1 MIEGGMSVRTS
12 PRARVHGVRGVA
24 LLALLAMLG
33 TALWSIGTAV
43 AQPAAPQVRVQAP
56 ERPSPGDTVE
66 EPAITPGKRLD
77 HSKAAAPLFWLF
89 ALMVVGGALFV
100 VTRRNLIAAVMGMV
114 GTFFAIAAVYVMLYA
129 HFLAAIQVLVYAGAI
144 MVLFVFVIMIL
155 NRPEDHP
162 MSREARG
169 GQVVAVLAA
178 LYLLV
183 RLSGVLWDVKP
194 PRADAGAL
202 PAPVTLASAYKKGSE
217 EVPPKIAQ
225 WGSPRAIGK
234 TLFTDYL
241 FPFEAVS
248 LVLLIAVVGAIAVA
262 RPDEKREASPHGD
275 EEQSA

>member
-1 MIEGGMSVRTS
+1 MRVMLTRT
-12 PRARVHGVRGVA
+12 RAIA
-24 LLALLAMLG
+24 LLALLALCLSTAWQIRMAG
-33 TALWSIGTAV
+33 TAI
-43 AQPAAPQVRVQAP
+43 AQPTPARAEVEPP
-56 ERPSPGDTVE
+56 SRPTPSDAKADKPDEKV
-66 EPAITPGKRLD
+66 TPGKKLE

-162 MSREARG
+162 LSREARA

-178 LYLLV
+178 LYILV

-194 PRADAGAL
+194 PRADAGVV
-202 PAPVTLASAYKKGSE
+202 PPPITLTQAYKKGSE
-217 EVPPKIAQ
+217 EVPSKTAQ
-225 WGSPRAIGK
+225 WGSSRAIGK

-262 RPDEKREASPHGD
+262 RPDEKREADPHGD
-275 EEQSA
+275 PDSNDEASA